1 MNLNINQIKAIFAAR
16 GLTLYADGRINLF
29 AFRSTRVVNGYDDR
43 FYTAHCKK
51 VFVFSNFGN
60 FYEDRWTIESYRC
73 TVDPGVT
80 QLTNPT
86 FPEAQKRG
94 TGILAEHE
102 TYWFGWAKIGVG
114 EGRHDCLIQI
124 SDVKAYRDNNRDRK
138 FDFVNLEKGQYGCCI
153 HCFGIYGK
161 SEVVNNRSAMCTDFH
176 DWGAYSTG
184 FLPEAK
190 KYPSV
195 ADHDGLYPYTLFLE
209 SDITAVL

>member
-1 MNLNINQIKAIFAAR
+1 MNLNIDQIKAIFAAR
-16 GLTLYADGRINLF
+16 KLTLYADGRINLF

-43 FYTAHCKK
+43 FYTARVVQDGPFTGHW
-51 VFVFSNFGN
+51 VIN
-60 FYEDRWTIESYRC
+60 SYRC

-80 QLTNPT
+80 QLEKPT
-86 FPEAQKRG
+86 FKAAQDKG

-102 TYWFGWAKIGVG
+102 TYWFGWTKIGVG

-124 SDVKAYRDNNRDRK
+124 SDVSAYRDNNRDRK
-138 FDFVNLEKGQYGCCI
+138 LDFVNLEKGQYGCCI

-161 SEVVNNRSAMCTDFH
+161 SEVVNNRSAMCTDFY

-184 FLPEAK
+184 FLPETK

-195 ADHDGLYPYTLFLE
+195 ADHRGLYPYTLFLE